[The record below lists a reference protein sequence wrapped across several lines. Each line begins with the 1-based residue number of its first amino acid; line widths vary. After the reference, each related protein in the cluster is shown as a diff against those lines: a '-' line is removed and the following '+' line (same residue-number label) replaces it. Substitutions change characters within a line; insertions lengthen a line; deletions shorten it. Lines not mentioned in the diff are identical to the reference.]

1 MSGSITVGG
10 KILASHDNVSGKL
23 SMSGDV
29 DMSNMVF
36 PATVPQFIS
45 AWARITATA
54 SGSET
59 IADGYNFSGITRQE
73 QGVYRIAFS
82 SSAPITNTNYMVF
95 GQAVVGNTT
104 TAPLFVVLLNGDTK
118 TTTEFDFYVSYGLSD
133 INTGRRDYS
142 TWNEIHLFVIGGF

>member
-1 MSGSITVGG
+1 MATSIIKTDEIRRLNDQVLMSDGALTS
-10 KILASHDNVSGKL
+10 NV
-23 SMSGDV
+23 
-29 DMSNMVF
+29 VF
-36 PATVPQFIS
+36 PAVPQFIS

-73 QGVYRIAFS
+73 QGVYRITFS

-95 GQAVVGNTT
+95 GQAVVGTT
-104 TAPLFVVLLNGDTK
+104 GTAPLFVVLLNGDTK
-118 TTTEFDFYVSYGLSD
+118 TTTEFDFYVSYGFTD

>member
-1 MSGSITVGG
+1 MATSIIKTDEIRRLNDQVLMSDGALTS
-10 KILASHDNVSGKL
+10 NV
-23 SMSGDV
+23 
-29 DMSNMVF
+29 VF
-36 PATVPQFIS
+36 PAVPQFIS

-73 QGVYRIAFS
+73 QGVYRITFS

-95 GQAVVGNTT
+95 GQAVVGS
-104 TAPLFVVLLNGDTK
+104 TATSPLFVVLLNGDTK
-118 TTTEFDFYVSYGLSD
+118 TTTEFDFYVSYGFND

>member
-1 MSGSITVGG
+1 MATSIIKTDEIRRLNDQVLMSDGALTS
-10 KILASHDNVSGKL
+10 NV
-23 SMSGDV
+23 
-29 DMSNMVF
+29 VF
-36 PATVPQFIS
+36 PAVPQFIS

-73 QGVYRIAFS
+73 QGVYRITFS

-95 GQAVVGNTT
+95 GQAVVGSTT

-118 TTTEFDFYVSYGLSD
+118 TTTEFDFYVSYGLND

>member
-1 MSGSITVGG
+1 MPSALRI
-10 KILASHDNVSGKL
+10 KELRDLNDNVM
-23 SMSGDV
+23 MSDGV
-29 DMSNMVF
+29 LTGNVTF
-36 PATVPQFIS
+36 PAAVPQFIS

-59 IADGYNFSGITRQE
+59 IANGYNFSGIARQDT
-73 QGVYRIAFS
+73 GIYRLTFS

-95 GQAVVGNTT
+95 GQAVVGGTG

-118 TTTEFDFYVSYGLSD
+118 TTSEFDFYVSYALND